1 MVRFEEA
8 IQLILKHTP
17 APKSGVV
24 SLSFSLGKVLAAD
37 IVAPYD
43 SPPFDQSAMDGYA
56 VASSAI
62 HKEENVSFRLT
73 DSIQAGKT
81 LLHKI
86 KKGES
91 ARIFTGAA
99 LPKGTDTVVVQ
110 EQSSVNGTEVTFPS
124 HLLTPWKNVRRKGS
138 HVSKGE
144 KVMVAGDLMTS
155 GAIAFLASIGISK
168 VSVYLPPVLHLVVT
182 GDELQS
188 PGEKLKPGHIYE
200 SNSIALKAAFEALG
214 VFKEVKVYRVNDN
227 LKRIAKRAATSLEN
241 ADVVIFTGGVSVGD
255 YDFVVP
261 ALESVG
267 VKPGFHKVK
276 QKPGK
281 PVFFGYKGRKL
292 VFALPGNPASVLT
305 CFYTLV
311 VPALSKLCRRNF
323 VDFATLPSLNT
334 FHCKPGMTQI
344 LKAFVDHTGVQIL
357 AHQESYK
364 LDAFVESNAL
374 VILDE
379 NQSEIQP
386 GMPMNV
392 LLFPTLRGL

>member
-8 IQLILKHTP
+8 VHLILKHTL

-24 SLSFSLGKVLAAD
+24 SLGVSLGKVLAAD

-62 HKEENVSFRLT
+62 ESAETVTFRLT

-81 LLHKI
+81 LVHKV
-86 KKGES
+86 KKGET

-110 EQSSVNGTEVTFPS
+110 EQSSVNGMEVTFPS

-138 HVSKGE
+138 HVRKGE
-144 KVMVAGDLMTS
+144 KVMVAGDLITS

-168 VSVYLPPVLHLVVT
+168 VSVFLPPVLHLVVT
-182 GDELQS
+182 GDELQL

-200 SNSIALKAAFEALG
+200 SNSLAITAAFEALG
-214 VFKEVKVYRVNDN
+214 VFKEVKVYRVKDS
-227 LKRIAKRAATSLEN
+227 LARIAKRAASSIDN

-267 VKPGFHKVK
+267 VKTGFHKVK

-311 VPALSKLCRRNF
+311 MPALSKLCQRNF
-323 VDFATLPSLNT
+323 VDFASLPSLST
-334 FHCKPGMTQI
+334 FQCKPGMTQI
-344 LKAFVDHTGVQIL
+344 LKAYADTTGVQIL
-357 AHQESYK
+357 PHQESYK
-364 LDAFVESNAL
+364 LDAFVDANAL

-379 NQSEIQP
+379 NQSEIMP
-386 GMPMNV
+386 GSPVNV

>member
-8 IQLILKHTP
+8 VHLILKHTP

-24 SLSFSLGKVLAAD
+24 SLGVSLGKVLATD
-37 IVAPYD
+37 IIAPYD

-56 VASSAI
+56 VDSSAI
-62 HKEENVSFRLT
+62 ESADSVTFRLT
-73 DSIQAGKT
+73 DSVQAGKT
-81 LLHKI
+81 LLRKV
-86 KKGES
+86 KKGET

-110 EQSSVNGTEVTFPS
+110 EQSSVNGAMVTFPS

-138 HVSKGE
+138 HVRKGE
-144 KVMVAGDLMTS
+144 KVMEAGDLMTS

-168 VSVYLPPVLHLVVT
+168 VSVFLPPVLHLVVT

-214 VFKEVKVYRVNDN
+214 VFKEVKVYRVNDS
-227 LKRIAKRAATSLEN
+227 LKRISKRAAASLEN

-261 ALESVG
+261 ALESAG
-267 VKPGFHKVK
+267 VKTGFHKVK

-311 VPALSKLCRRNF
+311 MPALSKLCQRNF
-323 VDFATLPSLNT
+323 VEFAELPSLNS
-334 FHCKPGMTQI
+334 FQCKPGMTQI
-344 LKAFVDHTGVQIL
+344 LKAYTDATGVQIL
-357 AHQESYK
+357 PHQESYK
-364 LDAFVESNAL
+364 LDAFVSANSL

-379 NQSEIQP
+379 NQSEILP
-386 GMPMNV
+386 GMPVNV

>member
-8 IQLILKHTP
+8 VHLILKHTP
-17 APKSGVV
+17 APKSGMV
-24 SLSFSLGKVLAAD
+24 SLGVSLGKVLAAD
-37 IVAPYD
+37 IIAPYD

-62 HKEENVSFRLT
+62 ESADSVTFRLT

-81 LLHKI
+81 LLRKV
-86 KKGES
+86 KKGET

-110 EQSSVNGTEVTFPS
+110 EHSSVNGEMVTFPS

-138 HVSKGE
+138 HERKGE
-144 KVMVAGDLMTS
+144 KVMEAGDLMTS

-168 VSVYLPPVLHLVVT
+168 VSVFLPPVLHLVVT

-214 VFKEVKVYRVNDN
+214 VFKEVKVYRVNDS
-227 LKRIAKRAATSLEN
+227 LKRIAKRAAASLEN

-261 ALESVG
+261 ALESAG
-267 VKPGFHKVK
+267 VKTGFHKVK

-311 VPALSKLCRRNF
+311 MPALSKLCQRNF
-323 VDFATLPSLNT
+323 VEFAELPSLNS
-334 FHCKPGMTQI
+334 FQCKPGMTQI
-344 LKAFVDHTGVQIL
+344 LKAYADATGVQVL
-357 AHQESYK
+357 PHQESYK
-364 LDAFVESNAL
+364 LDAFVRANSL

-379 NQSEIQP
+379 NQSEILP
-386 GMPMNV
+386 GMPVNV

>member
-8 IQLILKHTP
+8 VHLILKHTP

-37 IVAPYD
+37 IIAPYD

-62 HKEENVSFRLT
+62 ESADSVIFRLI
-73 DSIQAGKT
+73 DSVQAGKT
-81 LLHKI
+81 LLRKV
-86 KKGES
+86 KKGET

-110 EQSSVNGTEVTFPS
+110 EQSSVNDAMVTFPS

-138 HVSKGE
+138 HVRKGE
-144 KVMVAGDLMTS
+144 KVMEAGDLMTS

-168 VSVYLPPVLHLVVT
+168 VNVFLPPVLHLVVT
-182 GDELQS
+182 GDELQR

-214 VFKEVKVYRVNDN
+214 VFNEVKVYRVNDS
-227 LKRIAKRAATSLEN
+227 LKRISKRAEASIKN
-241 ADVVIFTGGVSVGD
+241 ADLVIFTGGVSVGD

-261 ALESVG
+261 ALTSTG
-267 VKPGFHKVK
+267 VKTGFHKVK

-311 VPALSKLCRRNF
+311 MPALSKLCQRNF
-323 VDFATLPSLNT
+323 VDFTSLPSLNS
-334 FHCKPGMTQI
+334 FQCKPGMTQI
-344 LKAFVDHTGVQIL
+344 LKAYADATGVQIL
-357 AHQESYK
+357 PHQESYK
-364 LDAFVESNAL
+364 LDAFVRANSL

-379 NQSEIQP
+379 NQSEILP
-386 GMPMNV
+386 GMPVNV
-392 LLFPTLRGL
+392 LLLPTLRGL